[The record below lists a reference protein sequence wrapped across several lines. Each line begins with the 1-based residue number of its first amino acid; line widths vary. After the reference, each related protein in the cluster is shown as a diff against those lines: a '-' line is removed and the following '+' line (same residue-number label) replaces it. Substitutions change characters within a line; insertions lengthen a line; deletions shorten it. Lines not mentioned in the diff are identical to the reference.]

1 MLFQFSLSS
10 MKLYTK
16 KFVMLV
22 DILVLVS
29 HQIVNIYI
37 YISRKCPYF
46 ILLSSDCWWAWI
58 SASQPINAP
67 INITQIITKSHVRLE
82 VSHLHFKKKSKG
94 DIRNQ
99 GKSCVG
105 VNWQITGSSIK
116 STNSIPQ
123 NIWFT
128 NFKIFNPPF
137 SVPDQTH
144 WWSELRVSI
153 QQLSFQV

>member
-37 YISRKCPYF
+37 SCQCPYL
-46 ILLSSDCWWAWI
+46 ILFSSDCWWAWI
-58 SASQPINAP
+58 SISHPINAP
-67 INITQIITKSHVRLE
+67 MNITQIITKSHVRLE
-82 VSHLHFKKKSKG
+82 VSHLDLKKSKG

-99 GKSCVG
+99 GKSCIG
-105 VNWQITGSSIK
+105 VNWQITGSTIK

-128 NFKIFNPPF
+128 NFKMFNPPF
-137 SVPDQTH
+137 SVPDQKH
-144 WWSELRVSI
+144 SWSDLRVSI
-153 QQLSFQV
+153 Q